1 MHNKGA
7 LKNEREVHNMGGRK
21 NEQGVHNKG
30 ALKNEREV
38 HNRAAVKIRPRCKLK
53 RSTEEE
59 MEICAGLWAAV

>member
-1 MHNKGA
+1 MHNK
-7 LKNEREVHNMGGRK
+7 GGRK

-59 MEICAGLWAAV
+59 MEVCAGLWAAV